1 MHRICGRSSSGRAP
15 PCQGGG
21 SEFEPRRPLQYEAIV
36 DAEMQKRWLFCFVC
50 NGLECPQEAALQ
62 LPFPILSPPVKK
74 EQRSARRRSAAPK
87 SKILFPLTMP
97 SNDDDRR
104 QWRKQGG
111 VVGAAASKT
120 RVPSKARCGCWV
132 PQPVRRGGHFK
143 SSLLQYKYTATGR
156 RLCLHHHRD
165 DQRTQRQ
172 GDNAEQGGQHHAA
185 GGKVLIVA
193 ELHRKYRGDGSRRAA
208 FQ

>member
-1 MHRICGRSSSGRAP
+1 MA
-15 PCQGGG
+15 
-21 SEFEPRRPLQYEAIV
+21 F
-36 DAEMQKRWLFCFVC
+36 LFCVAIAG
-50 NGLECPQEAALQ
+50 NIRSPALSQKAALH
-62 LPFPILSPPVKK
+62 LPFPITTPPVKK
-74 EQRSARRRSAAPK
+74 EQRNARRRSAAPK

-120 RVPSKARCGCWV
+120 RVPPKARCGCWV
-132 PQPVRRGGHFK
+132 PQPVSGAHSK
-143 SSLLQYKYTATGR
+143 SSRLPKQRAAVQHDARRLFLQYKYNSATG
-156 RLCLHHHRD
+156 LILHHHRN

-172 GDNAEQGGQHHAA
+172 GDDAEQGGQHHAS

-193 ELHRKYRGDGSRRAA
+193 ELHRKYRGDGGRRAA
-208 FQ
+208 FQQRDHLCGSAVEA

>member
-1 MHRICGRSSSGRAP
+1 MA
-15 PCQGGG
+15 
-21 SEFEPRRPLQYEAIV
+21 F
-36 DAEMQKRWLFCFVC
+36 LFCVAIAG
-50 NGLECPQEAALQ
+50 NIRSPALSQKAALH
-62 LPFPILSPPVKK
+62 LSFPITTPPVKK
-74 EQRSARRRSAAPK
+74 EQRNARRCSAAPK

-97 SNDDDRR
+97 SNDDRR

-120 RVPSKARCGCWV
+120 RVPPKARCGCWV

-143 SSLLQYKYTATGR
+143 SSFLQYKYTATGR
-156 RLCLHHHRD
+156 RLCLHHHRN

-172 GDNAEQGGQHHAA
+172 GDDAEQGGQHHAS

-193 ELHRKYRGDGSRRAA
+193 ELHRKYRGDGGRRAA
-208 FQ
+208 FQQRDHLCGSAVEA